1 MLNFGN
7 YVECFLYRLNRRQI
21 SIFLDFNGPGHAHF
35 KSMYPC
41 LKWFKPTGTSV
52 EFKELNSVI
61 NMSLTACKIDHDMH
75 DKDEHIQPLP
85 YVGFKNRDEFIDE
98 FVSEVGN
105 STTSSF
111 YWLDDE
117 LTHICKTIDLHLSE
131 EIKIINSY
139 GLGWGTDAKNMKL
152 YIHETM
158 DYLG

>member
-1 MLNFGN
+1 
-7 YVECFLYRLNRRQI
+7 
-21 SIFLDFNGPGHAHF
+21 
-35 KSMYPC
+35 
-41 LKWFKPTGTSV
+41 
-52 EFKELNSVI
+52 
-61 NMSLTACKIDHDMH
+61 MSLTACKIDHDMH